1 MNGPIL
7 ALILFVLIV
16 LIYYK
21 YENYFLFIPKTIS
34 LFLTFTLLVIP
45 QYADALPN
53 YVYYKTQL
61 LNYNQTNISNKNK
74 KYILNNQNN
83 ECYYCKNN
91 IKNYIIRQNTPN
103 SKDLSNYIAI
113 CYKCNDKIINR
124 NIKK

>member
-7 ALILFVLIV
+7 ALILFVIIV

-34 LFLTFTLLVIP
+34 LFLTFTLLILP

-61 LNYNQTNISNKNK
+61 LNYNQTNISNKNNITK
-74 KYILNNQNN
+74 K
-83 ECYYCKNN
+83 
-91 IKNYIIRQNTPN
+91 NTEN
-103 SKDLSNYIAI
+103 SKNL
-113 CYKCNDKIINR
+113 
-124 NIKK
+124 